1 MDGELKDVVE
11 MIVDKTGL
19 LQAFRA
25 EGTMESESRAENIQE
40 FLGVAAE
47 FEETH
52 EDIEGTLESLEE
64 LRAAGVADVPA
75 SAEPEPVVVSA
86 PAPEPGPSAPV
97 SSFEALVG
105 ARDAAGSNPLDSLA
119 APALSPQDALA
130 AAIAGNAYAA
140 PTEMPAGAVHAD
152 EIERTYGPLTCKAL
166 PALMEWLA
174 LRSDLDSLAGETHAI
189 TMMTIHSAKGL
200 EFPVVFVV
208 GKAVVPD
215 KSYAVPAGQAAKET
229 EKKEEKKPEPP
240 KDPEVQK
247 LLQERERALS
257 EMRRLNDSIK
267 DEKISAQIDH
277 LEEVTGKII
286 DQVVAQP
293 KKRSQIRRFLD
304 YYLPTTLKLL
314 NAYDRMAAAGVDGEN
329 ISVTKEKIE
338 DMMDTIVKAFDK
350 QLDGLFGEEALDVST
365 DITVMENLL
374 AREGLAGGQI
384 GEENGGV
391 KLEL

>member
-1 MDGELKDVVE
+1 
-11 MIVDKTGL
+11 
-19 LQAFRA
+19 
-25 EGTMESESRAENIQE
+25 MENSTEKRVRRS
-40 FLGVAAE
+40 
-47 FEETH
+47 T
-52 EDIEGTLESLEE
+52 
-64 LRAAGVADVPA
+64 
-75 SAEPEPVVVSA
+75 A
-86 PAPEPGPSAPV
+86 PIY
-97 SSFEALVG
+97 LVG
-105 ARDAAGSNPLDSLA
+105 VVWLVLA
-119 APALSPQDALA
+119 ALSSHSMGIGDALLA
-130 AAIAGNAYAA
+130 AALSAA
-140 PTEMPAGAVHAD
+140 A
-152 EIERTYGPLTCKAL
+152 
-166 PALMEWLA
+166 
-174 LRSDLDSLAGETHAI
+174 
-189 TMMTIHSAKGL
+189 
-200 EFPVVFVV
+200 FVA
-208 GKAVVPD
+208 GKAIFPD
-215 KSYAVPAGQAAKET
+215 KSYTVPTGQAAGET
-229 EKKEEKKPEPP
+229 GKKEEKKPEPP

-293 KKRSQIRRFLD
+293 KKRPQIRRFLD

-350 QLDGLFGEEALDVST
+350 QLDALFGEEALDVST

-384 GEENGGV
+384 GGEGGGI

>member
-1 MDGELKDVVE
+1 MEKRVRRSTAPIYLVGVVWL
-11 MIVDKTGL
+11 VL
-19 LQAFRA
+19 A
-25 EGTMESESRAENIQE
+25 
-40 FLGVAAE
+40 
-47 FEETH
+47 
-52 EDIEGTLESLEE
+52 
-64 LRAAGVADVPA
+64 
-75 SAEPEPVVVSA
+75 
-86 PAPEPGPSAPV
+86 V
-97 SSFEALVG
+97 SSSHSMGMGDAL
-105 ARDAAGSNPLDSLA
+105 
-119 APALSPQDALA
+119 LA
-130 AAIAGNAYAA
+130 AALS
-140 PTEMPAGAVHAD
+140 AVA
-152 EIERTYGPLTCKAL
+152 
-166 PALMEWLA
+166 
-174 LRSDLDSLAGETHAI
+174 
-189 TMMTIHSAKGL
+189 
-200 EFPVVFVV
+200 FVV
-208 GKAVVPD
+208 GKAVFPD

-374 AREGLAGGQI
+374 AREGLAGESLRAEQQ
-384 GEENGGV
+384 
-391 KLEL
+391 